1 MLEIKIQNTKQIRII
16 KHKIQ
21 NKSKTH
27 LSACDQAQ
35 AGNNLSLS
43 SSTPYGASPM
53 IPFGMFMLLQ
63 ICSLGA
69 QLRQPINHIQHKV
82 KSFEII

>member
-1 MLEIKIQNTKQIRII
+1 MLEIKIQNTKQIRIT

-35 AGNNLSLS
+35 AGNNDTLL
-43 SSTPYGASPM
+43 AFPM